1 MAAKNALYTETDRGQ
16 EKQYPGYVDAK
27 PNLQS
32 FLDAINKSNPIVQ
45 SQYEMVWSRWPRTL
59 FFAKNIDIPGIK
71 TQTQEINHAGFT
83 ISIPTHPKYDSTE
96 INFTIVA
103 DKEGYHYYD
112 IRNMVLQTG
121 HPLVAGDT
129 RATIGSSFGVNGSE
143 DNIEVRLRNSPE
155 DTAYH
160 HWIIHNFHPT
170 AVGNISLSQDGGSFV
185 EFEVTGTF
193 THITYLS
200 GDEPKSQGTLE
211 SQPSFD
217 DGEKSDFEKDMEEQ
231 EQQREAE

>member
-1 MAAKNALYTETDRGQ
+1 
-16 EKQYPGYVDAK
+16 
-27 PNLQS
+27 
-32 FLDAINKSNPIVQ
+32 
-45 SQYEMVWSRWPRTL
+45 MVWSRWPRTI

-96 INFTIVA
+96 ISFTIVA

-155 DTAYH
+155 DVKFH
-160 HWIIHNFHPT
+160 HWTIHNFHPT
-170 AVGNISLSQDGGSFV
+170 SIGNVNLSQDGGNFV

-200 GDEPKSQGTLE
+200 GDEP
-211 SQPSFD
+211 
-217 DGEKSDFEKDMEEQ
+217 
-231 EQQREAE
+231 